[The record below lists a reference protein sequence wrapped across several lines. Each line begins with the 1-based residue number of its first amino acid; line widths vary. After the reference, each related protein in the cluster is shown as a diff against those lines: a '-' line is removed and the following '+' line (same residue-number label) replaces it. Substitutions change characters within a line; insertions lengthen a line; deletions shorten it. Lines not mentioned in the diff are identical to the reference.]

1 MSVTAETFL
10 DLGQEITNRRKRVA
24 AKTMISRFRATFGTS
39 PKICALLWGMVES
52 RTVLPNG
59 AKPVHLLWALA
70 FLKLYCAEAVLAALV
85 GGVDEKTFRKWA
97 WYFVEQIS
105 DLQYTVICW
114 ANRFQ
119 GDVGNL
125 CLVSVDG
132 TDFQI
137 YQWKPFWKGWFS
149 HKFKGPGVRY
159 EVGLCIMTGHIVWIH
174 GPFPCGK
181 WPDLKIFRN
190 AMKQQLSP
198 GEKVQADLGYRGEP
212 DYIVLP
218 TGVNDIGQRVRAR
231 HETVNKRFKQWG
243 ILHRVFR
250 HEVSKHQPAF
260 GSVAVIT
267 ELAIEHGEELF
278 GVEGYNV

>member
-1 MSVTAETFL
+1 MVFCGRNFKSTIHSHS
-10 DLGQEITNRRKRVA
+10 LGQPGFKEDI
-24 AKTMISRFRATFGTS
+24 
-39 PKICALLWGMVES
+39 
-52 RTVLPNG
+52 
-59 AKPVHLLWALA
+59 
-70 FLKLYCAEAVLAALV
+70 
-85 GGVDEKTFRKWA
+85 
-97 WYFVEQIS
+97 
-105 DLQYTVICW
+105 
-114 ANRFQ
+114 
-119 GDVGNL
+119 GNA

-137 YQWKPFWKGWFS
+137 YQWKPFWRGWFS

-190 AMKQQLSP
+190 ALKQQLSP
-198 GEKVQADLGYRGEP
+198 GEKVQADLGYCGEP
-212 DYIVLP
+212 DHIVLP
-218 TGVNDIGQRVRAR
+218 TGVNDIGQNVRAR

-260 GSVAVIT
+260 GAVAVVT

-278 GVEGYNV
+278 GVGDYDV